1 MQVTPSPAQPHSQPP
16 DFPPQPQ
23 PRRSHR
29 RWLWLGLGLPAGAI
43 TATTLGLLIAIGT
56 GPAGGVRVTSNL
68 EPYATAYLRNHDL
81 IAADETVIA
90 YYDATIALNGSE
102 AAILTDRRLIYH
114 RPSHTTSLP
123 LDQIA
128 HIHHETDNW
137 IGDIIQVVAHSGE
150 IVVIEIAPLNYG
162 PRFLSALENQVAK
175 VNAQSSQAPV
185 PNHAA
190 QFTPS
195 PPLA

>member
-1 MQVTPSPAQPHSQPP
+1 MQVTQSH
-16 DFPPQPQ
+16 PQLR
-23 PRRSHR
+23 PRFR

-68 EPYATAYLRNHDL
+68 EPYAAAYLHEHEVITR
-81 IAADETVIA
+81 DETVIA
-90 YYDATIALNGSE
+90 YYDATITLNGSE

-114 RPSHTTSLP
+114 HKSRTTSLP

-128 HIHHETDNW
+128 HIHHETDDW
-137 IGDIIQVVAHSGE
+137 IGDIIQVVANSGE
-150 IVVIEIAPLNYG
+150 IMVIEIAPLNDG
-162 PRFLSALENQVAK
+162 PRFLSALENQVAR
-175 VNAQSSQAPV
+175 VNAQSPRVPV

-190 QFTPS
+190 QFTP
-195 PPLA
+195 